1 MSAAPHRLP
10 VARLLFAV
18 IAGFVLAASVG
29 TGALFAYQGRYADRI
44 YPGVRVASVDVAGL
58 DRDAARALLGTALA
72 SYGTGSVVITAGSHT
87 VELSDADLGR
97 SVDIE
102 GLLEEAFA
110 VGRFTDPVGNAA
122 DGVRT
127 LVNGTD
133 IAPRVTVD
141 VAATARAVQAAAS
154 RVDLPPVNATA
165 RATAT
170 GFSTT
175 PAATGLGLAQP
186 ELVDEIARR
195 LSDPAAPPQIQIT
208 ASLVPLQPS
217 VTDAA
222 AATAVEN
229 ATLMARDVA
238 LADGKETW
246 TIPGSTVRSWISFA
260 ATPDGR
266 YVPVVAQDAAV
277 PALTT
282 LAKTINRDPTD
293 ASFLMGRDDTVV
305 GVAAGKDGRTLD
317 VAGTSALVAQAV
329 LARAADAAPA
339 QPPPVPLA
347 LTIVAPKLTTAQA
360 QLTAPLMKQISTWT
374 TYYQPGPSNGYG
386 ANIRIPTS
394 TIDGYV
400 LAPGAVF
407 DFWQAI
413 GEVSAATGYL
423 PGGAIIDGK
432 SEPTGALAG
441 GICSCSTTL
450 FNAAARAGLEIL
462 SRANHYYYIDRYPL
476 GLDATVFESDSGSV
490 TTMSFRNDTA
500 YPILIRG
507 YNLAGAVRFS
517 LFSVPTGR
525 LVTFSTPIVTNRNPG
540 VETTE
545 YTTSIPP
552 GTTKRLEYPTI
563 GMRVTVTRTVTDA
576 AGVVIHHDVFN
587 SNYARV
593 DGLTLIG
600 RAPSAGGP
608 TPSPSPT
615 PVPTPSPSPTP
626 TPPPA

>member
-1 MSAAPHRLP
+1 MSPAPRRLP
-10 VARLLFAV
+10 VARLVFAV

-29 TGALFAYQGRYADRI
+29 SGALFAYQGRYTDRV
-44 YPGVRVASVDVAGL
+44 YPGVRVAGVAVAGL
-58 DRDAARALLGTALA
+58 DRAAARALLGTALA
-72 SYGTGSVVITAGSHT
+72 RYDTGSVVITAGSHT

-97 SVDIE
+97 RVDIE
-102 GLLEEAFA
+102 GLLDEAFA
-110 VGRFTDPVGNAA
+110 VGRFADAVGNAA

-133 IAPRVTVD
+133 IPPRVTVD

-154 RVDLPPVNATA
+154 RIDVPPVNATA
-165 RATAT
+165 HWTAT

-175 PAATGLGLAQP
+175 PAAPGLGLAQP
-186 ELVDEIARR
+186 GLVDEIVRR
-195 LSDPAAPPQIQIT
+195 LSDPAAPAKIELPGT
-208 ASLVPLQPS
+208 LVPLQPA

-222 AATAVEN
+222 VSTALGNAA
-229 ATLMARDVA
+229 LMARDVT
-238 LADGKETW
+238 LTDGKQTW
-246 TIPGSTVRSWISFA
+246 TIPGSTVGSWISFA

-266 YVPVVAQDAAV
+266 YVPFVTQDAAV
-277 PALTT
+277 PALTA

-293 ASFLMGRDDTVV
+293 ASFLMGRNDTVV
-305 GVAAGKDGRTLD
+305 GVVAGKDGRTVD
-317 VAGTSALVAQAV
+317 VAGTSALVAQAI
-329 LARAADAAPA
+329 LARAAVAAPA
-339 QPPPVPLA
+339 LPPAVSLA
-347 LTIVAPKLTTAQA
+347 LTTVAPKLTTAQA

-386 ANIRIPTS
+386 ANITIPTR

-400 LAPGAVF
+400 VAPGAVF

-413 GEVSAATGYL
+413 GAVSAATGYL

-462 SRANHYYYIDRYPL
+462 SRVNHYYYIDRYPL

-507 YNLAGAVRFS
+507 YTLAGAVKFS

-525 LVTFSTPIVTNRNPG
+525 RVTFSQPIVTNRNPG

-545 YTTSIPP
+545 YTTSIPA

-563 GMRVTVTRTVTDA
+563 GMRVSVTRTVTDA

-600 RAPSAGGP
+600 RAPSGGGAA
-608 TPSPSPT
+608 TT
-615 PVPTPSPSPTP
+615 PTPSPSPTP
-626 TPPPA
+626 TPSPSPTLPPA